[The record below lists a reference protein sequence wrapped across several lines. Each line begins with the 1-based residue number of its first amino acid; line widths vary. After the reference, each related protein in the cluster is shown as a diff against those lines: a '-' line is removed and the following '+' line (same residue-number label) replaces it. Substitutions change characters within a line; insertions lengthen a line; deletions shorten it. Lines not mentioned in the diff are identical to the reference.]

1 MIERTSKI
9 EFVRAGLSR
18 YPDARETVD
27 YFETTVMEAI
37 FAAFEAK
44 TIWQH
49 FRPLRNA
56 EGSLESGKATGP
68 VARFINA
75 YIAGALP
82 NRNEGKEKVWLSLGL
97 FWRPPRRPSADVV
110 ASSSCWFDRGGGPV
124 PRVDLPSRDSR
135 VAIGPLYKRG
145 ERRLI
150 LEPRE
155 DFDPAEAFALLLD
168 SMDDALVS
176 DGGVSGTSEAAP

>member
-9 EFVRAGLSR
+9 EFLRAGLSR

-44 TIWQH
+44 TSWKNFQLV
-49 FRPLRNA
+49 RSA
-56 EGSLESGKATGP
+56 DGSLVSGKAIGP

-82 NRNEGKEKVWLSLGL
+82 NRNDGKDRVWLSLGL
-97 FWRPPRRPSADVV
+97 FWRTPRRPNADVV
-110 ASSSCWFDRGGGPV
+110 AVADCWFDGGGPV

-135 VAIGPLYKRG
+135 VSIGAVYKKG
-145 ERRLI
+145 ERRLV

-155 DFDPAEAFALLLD
+155 DFDPAEAFAILLD

-176 DGGVSGTSEAAP
+176 DGGVTGTSVTAP